1 MENPLCTD
9 PGRALRILQTS
20 RAFQSVEAAD
30 LEGFQP
36 RIAEI
41 PAGAVLFRQGDA
53 ADVAYV
59 VEQGLLGLH
68 DQPEPKRG
76 DRPFRRVVT
85 GELVGEYG
93 LLCDQP
99 RSATAVA
106 LTACSVLL
114 LERGLLERL
123 LASRP
128 QITSGLLRQIAG
140 AASRGRG
147 GNGGGVRSV
156 AVLDLQPGSAG
167 TAAAIAA
174 LSDELERLSGDAACE
189 GLRIGIHRP
198 TDEEDCQRQLIAIAD
213 GDAIGVLLLSDRQLL
228 SPRNQALIDNL
239 ATLQNGPAPV
249 ADPPPAGLAVHLWPA
264 DTHRARTAPGCS
276 GPAAGGQPL
285 HIRPG
290 RPGEIA
296 RLARMLLGRATIL
309 VLGGGG
315 ARGFAHIGA
324 LAAMEELGGP
334 AIDMVMGVSIG
345 SLVASLVAF
354 DCSAAQILSEL
365 ERVIIRSRPYGLKLP
380 TDALFSLEN
389 SRRALQEFFGDAR
402 IEDAWRPYRAYST
415 NLSRKRLHGWSSGSI
430 PDAVIASMSVPGI
443 FPPCRDGEGHLH
455 VDGGIL
461 NNLPIREARRLSR
474 GQVIAVSLDALP
486 RDGAAADAA
495 TGKVTGEVRRQSLA
509 TTIIDAMMCSSH
521 AEGLRQAE
529 LADAMLCP
537 EIQSYSFLG
546 WSSYRAIHA
555 AGHREAMRV
564 LGGAAR
570 G

>member
-30 LEGFQP
+30 LEGFEP
-36 RIAEI
+36 RIAQI

-147 GNGGGVRSV
+147 GNGSGVRSV

-213 GDAIGVLLLSDRQLL
+213 GEAIGVLLLSDRQLL
-228 SPRNQALIDNL
+228 SPRNQALIDSL
-239 ATLQNGPAPV
+239 ATLQEGPAPV

-276 GPAAGGQPL
+276 GPGAGQPL

-290 RPGEIA
+290 RADEIA

-389 SRRALQEFFGDAR
+389 SRRALQEFFGSAR
-402 IEDAWRPYRAYST
+402 IEDAWRPYRAFST
-415 NLSRKRLHGWSSGSI
+415 NLSHKRLHGWSSGSI

-443 FPPCRDGEGHLH
+443 FPPRRDGQGNLH

-474 GQVIAVSLDALP
+474 GQVIAISLDALP
-486 RDGAAADAA
+486 RGEAAASAPPDE
-495 TGKVTGEVRRQSLA
+495 GRRQSLA

-537 EIQSYSFLG
+537 EVQSYSFLG
-546 WSSYRAIHA
+546 WSSYREIHA
-555 AGHREAMRV
+555 AGHREAIRV
-564 LGGAAR
+564 LGGGAR